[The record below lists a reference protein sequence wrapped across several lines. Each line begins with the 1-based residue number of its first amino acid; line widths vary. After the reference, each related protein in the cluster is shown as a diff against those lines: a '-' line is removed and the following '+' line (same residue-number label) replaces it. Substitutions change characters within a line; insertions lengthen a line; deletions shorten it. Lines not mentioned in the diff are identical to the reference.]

1 MNKFIVFCLITFCL
15 TFAGCSGA
23 NNNLKLTNLKPI
35 DLENKSESSEI
46 EYSEKKNNANCTINE
61 NSLFGLSRT
70 CKNRGS
76 FLKSISNNTVSS
88 KPISE
93 NNEAAVGTTTEG
105 NCKVQ
110 ENTLFGLS
118 RTCENSKIMS
128 KSLLQ

>member
-1 MNKFIVFCLITFCL
+1 MNKFTVFCLIAFCL

-23 NNNLKLTNLKPI
+23 NNNLNLTNLKI
-35 DLENKSESSEI
+35 LDLENKSESSEI

-76 FLKSISNNTVSS
+76 FLESISNNTVSP

-93 NNEAAVGTTTEG
+93 NNEAKADTTTEG

-118 RTCENSKIMS
+118 RSCENSKIMS
-128 KSLLQ
+128 ESLFQ